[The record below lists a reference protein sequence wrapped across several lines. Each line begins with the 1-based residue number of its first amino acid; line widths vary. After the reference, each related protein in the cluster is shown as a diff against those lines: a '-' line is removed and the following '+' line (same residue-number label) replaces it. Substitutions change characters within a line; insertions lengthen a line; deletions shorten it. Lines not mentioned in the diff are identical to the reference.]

1 MQEKNEAPLSYHSA
15 LMKAEAYCAYQERS
29 QYEVR
34 GKLISLGIRG
44 LELENIITELIENN
58 YLNEERFAMAYAQG
72 KLRMKSWGRNK
83 IAQGL
88 KFKQVSVPLVKK
100 ALKSLDEDEYLE
112 ILKDLLEKKRLT
124 IKEKND
130 YQITYKLSQYAVS
143 RGFEGELIFFL
154 LKTND
159 L

>member
-1 MQEKNEAPLSYHSA
+1 MQEKTQHPISYHAA
-15 LMKAEAYCAYQERS
+15 LQKAEAYCAYQERS

-44 LELENIITELIENN
+44 QDLENIITELIENN
-58 YLNEERFAMAYAQG
+58 FLNEERFALAYARG
-72 KLRMKSWGRNK
+72 KLRMKNWGRNK

-100 ALKSLDEDEYLE
+100 ALKSLDEEEYE
-112 ILKDLLEKKRLT
+112 SILKDVLAKKRLT
-124 IKEKND
+124 IKEKNA
-130 YQITYKLSQYAVS
+130 YKLNYKLSQYAMS
-143 RGFEGELIFFL
+143 RGFESDLIFLL
-154 LKTND
+154 LKTNE